1 VIFYFVKS
9 KFAVPLAVVFV
20 AIVALIFAVA
30 HPVMADSGDGSKSY
44 KTHWAISIGDKSGKL
59 KITEQDT
66 KEKLMEQAIAL
77 SEIQGSYPDIKMAKL
92 GKAVNDAGEK
102 FLVWKLISVKT
113 DESDTRIHTVY
124 VLDAKDGELL
134 TQITKEGG
142 SCGDKD
148 KSKSTNTSGEQA

>member
-1 VIFYFVKS
+1 MKS
-9 KFAVPLAVVFV
+9 KVAAPLVVVCV
-20 AIVALIFAVA
+20 AIVALIFAVT

-66 KEKLMEQAIAL
+66 KEKLKGQAIAL
-77 SEIQGSYPDIKMAKL
+77 SEIPGNYPDIKMAKL

-102 FLVWKLISVKT
+102 FLVWKLMSVKT
-113 DESDTRIHTVY
+113 DAESDTRIHTIY

>member
-1 VIFYFVKS
+1 MKS
-9 KFAVPLAVVFV
+9 KFAVPLAVTSVFV
-20 AIVALIFAVA
+20 FALIFAVA
-30 HPVMADSGDGSKSY
+30 HPVMADSGDGTKSY
-44 KTHWAISIGDKSGKL
+44 KTHWAISIGEKSGKL

-66 KEKLMEQAIAL
+66 KEKLKEQAIAL
-77 SEIQGSYPDIKMAKL
+77 SEIPGNYPDVKMAKL

-102 FLVWKLISVKT
+102 FLVWKLMSVKT
-113 DESDTRIHTVY
+113 DAESDTRIHTIY

>member
-1 VIFYFVKS
+1 
-9 KFAVPLAVVFV
+9 
-20 AIVALIFAVA
+20 
-30 HPVMADSGDGSKSY
+30 
-44 KTHWAISIGDKSGKL
+44 
-59 KITEQDT
+59 
-66 KEKLMEQAIAL
+66 MEQAIAL
-77 SEIQGSYPDIKMAKL
+77 SEIQDNYPDIKMAKL

>member
-1 VIFYFVKS
+1 VKS
-9 KFAVPLAVVFV
+9 KFALPLAVTSVFV
-20 AIVALIFAVA
+20 FALIFAVA
-30 HPVMADSGDGSKSY
+30 HPVMADSGDGTKSY
-44 KTHWAISIGDKSGKL
+44 KTHWAISIGEKSGKL

-66 KEKLMEQAIAL
+66 KEKLKEQAISL
-77 SEIQGSYPDIKMAKL
+77 SEIQGNYPDIKMAKL

-102 FLVWKLISVKT
+102 FLVWKLIGVKT
-113 DESDTRIHTVY
+113 DTESDTTIHTIY